1 MEHRATCPCT
11 QCRGWRRRCS
21 DVACQHRLVWQE
33 RQQGGAGGG
42 VTASPV
48 VTPSPSPPVKSSN
61 RSSTGKRRGSG
72 GGSRAR
78 KHHSVRRQLAACGGN
93 AASGDDTGAMA
104 ALTAAVEVDVEGF
117 RFAGRIGLLGAGSTP
132 AEAAA
137 APVMDVGN
145 IGQWGQP
152 SGGGGPLPEASEED
166 AGSGWASS
174 GDDDGSSGGG
184 DTVAATASA
193 PSQACAVVSSPPTV
207 AAEAA
212 ASTPRY
218 MPLAFG
224 RGVVGP
230 NGEVRSR
237 ASLARIGLRYRCSK
251 CGEPKR
257 GHTNCVKRSPA
268 AVASAA
274 TMPPPALS
282 RAPLPS
288 PAAMPKAAAQPA
300 SAAPFCPSN
309 DIPTNSKTL
318 LASGVLEGL
327 RVQYQDRSHA
337 VWLTGTVRQGG
348 ICCDCRLCKGQEIVT
363 VTLFENHAG
372 SNARHPSEYI
382 HLENGRCFRDVIEAA
397 AQAKGDRAQ
406 ALANMRA
413 VVAGLSI
420 LAMRDNAASRQT
432 CGGDG
437 RPESWGLPVE
447 TGASAAWAAEE
458 LRGSAGAAEHLQRLA
473 PPLHQARVKIRD
485 AASQHKALFLKDG
498 LPDGVELAYILKGQT
513 CLSGVKQGIGILC
526 ECCQAVVSCSQFELH
541 AGHGTRRNP
550 YNSIYLKDGRSL
562 HEVAVVLTSELTDM
576 VGGSLVIGED
586 GSADTCGECG
596 DGGELVLCDR
606 CPAAYHPE
614 CVGLSSI
621 PGGEWYCP
629 VCCGSRTRS
638 AVGARN
644 LLGRPPAGGAKGGS
658 HCKKGLDE
666 AEVAV
671 DRCRRLL
678 NELENVG
685 GGCVICRCTD
695 FTKGAFGERTIMLCD
710 QCEREFHVGCLRDQD
725 MADLRELPEDNW
737 FCSNDCSSIHVA
749 LQDVLEMGPAPLDN
763 LRLADIK
770 AVGPIS
776 TTDISTWQLLK
787 GRRGDPANGVT
798 LASVVNLFAS
808 SFDPI
813 VDAATGKDL
822 IPTMVHS
829 RNTRDHEFGGMHC
842 FVVKSKDKIVS
853 AACVRFFGRMVAE
866 VPLVATCTSA
876 RRQGHCRSL
885 MSTLELLLLR
895 LGVKMLLLP
904 AAEGAEHT
912 WLNAFNFKHIPGDK
926 LRRLQ
931 AELQFLVFPGSSM
944 LYKEVMACS
953 SQHTPRVDL
962 PSEPWMG
969 FQQDCPPMMLCTNGM
984 PAKTGNAQG
993 LAAEL
998 VSGPCAAAGDGVV
1011 TASPFTIG
1019 AQVESTT
1026 MQQASVTTMTTDV
1039 KTTEEIVVEMQCKQD
1054 AMAVLGR
1061 VRGAGPTAALVCVSR
1076 GFARHTAAH
1085 LKVGGLDKLP
1095 AGPAGLTSEHSKL
1108 VAEEAFSVMNSV
1120 SAHVEATEQEQVG
1133 KLPATTCDGNCSVMH
1148 AYIEGS
1154 RDCKSSSSPC
1164 RKKAKSSL
1172 LLCTSESDMDVEA
1185 TAFAY
1190 HKSVST

>member
-1 MEHRATCPCT
+1 
-11 QCRGWRRRCS
+11 
-21 DVACQHRLVWQE
+21 
-33 RQQGGAGGG
+33 
-42 VTASPV
+42 
-48 VTPSPSPPVKSSN
+48 
-61 RSSTGKRRGSG
+61 
-72 GGSRAR
+72 
-78 KHHSVRRQLAACGGN
+78 
-93 AASGDDTGAMA
+93 MA
-104 ALTAAVEVDVEGF
+104 PLTAAVEVDVEGF
-117 RFAGRIGLLGAGSTP
+117 CFAGRIGLLGAGGTP
-132 AEAAA
+132 GPAAA
-137 APVMDVGN
+137 APAMDVSEV
-145 IGQWGQP
+145 GQWGQP
-152 SGGGGPLPEASEED
+152 SCGGGPLPEASQED

-174 GDDDGSSGGG
+174 GDEDGSAGGS
-184 DTVAATASA
+184 DTVAATAST
-193 PSQACAVVSSPPTV
+193 PSQACAVASSPNAV

-212 ASTPRY
+212 VAALVPRY

-257 GHTNCVKRSPA
+257 GHTNCAKRPPA
-268 AVASAA
+268 AAASAA
-274 TMPPPALS
+274 TMPPPALP

-288 PAAMPKAAAQPA
+288 PSAMPKAAVQPA
-300 SAAPFCPSN
+300 AAAPFFPSN

-327 RVQYQDRSHA
+327 RVQYQDRSNA

-406 ALANMRA
+406 ALANMRG

-420 LAMRDNAASRQT
+420 PAMRDSAASRQT

-437 RPESWGLPVE
+437 RPESGGLPPAE
-447 TGASAAWAAEE
+447 SGATAGWAAEE
-458 LRGSAGAAEHLQRLA
+458 LRVPAGAAEHLQRLA

-498 LPDGVELAYILKGQT
+498 LPDGVKLAYILKGQT

-576 VGGSLVIGED
+576 AGGSLVIGED

-596 DGGELVLCDR
+596 DGGELVLCDG

-614 CVGLSSI
+614 CVGLACI
-621 PGGEWYCP
+621 PGGDWYCP
-629 VCCGSRTRS
+629 VCCGTRTRS
-638 AVGARN
+638 AVGVRN
-644 LLGRPPAGGAKGGS
+644 LLGRPPAGGAKGAS
-658 HCKKGLDE
+658 HAKKGLDE

-725 MADLRELPEDNW
+725 MADMKELPEDNW

-749 LQDVLEMGPAPLDN
+749 LQDILEMGPAPLDN
-763 LRLADIK
+763 LRLADSK
-770 AVGPIS
+770 AVGPTS
-776 TTDISTWQLLK
+776 TSDMSTWQLLK
-787 GRRGDPANGVT
+787 GRRGDPVNGVT

-885 MSTLELLLLR
+885 MSTLELLLSR

-912 WLNAFNFKHIPGDK
+912 WLSAFNFKHIPGDK

-944 LYKEVMACS
+944 LYKEVLPCS
-953 SQHTPRVDL
+953 SQHSARVN
-962 PSEPWMG
+962 SSAEPWMG
-969 FQQDCPPMMLCTNGM
+969 FQQDCQLMMSCTSGM
-984 PAKTGNAQG
+984 PTMTMNEQG
-993 LAAEL
+993 SVAEL
-998 VSGPCAAAGDGVV
+998 VSGPCAAAGSGNV
-1011 TASPFTIG
+1011 TASPFTTG
-1019 AQVESTT
+1019 AQVEPTT

-1039 KTTEEIVVEMQCKQD
+1039 KTLEEIVVEKQD

-1076 GFARHTAAH
+1076 GFACQTVAH

-1095 AGPAGLTSEHSKL
+1095 ADPAGLTSMQSKL
-1108 VAEEAFSVMNSV
+1108 IAEEAFSAEKSV
-1120 SAHVEATEQEQVG
+1120 SAHVDATEQEQVG
-1133 KLPATTCDGNCSVMH
+1133 ELPATTCAGTCSVMH
-1148 AYIEGS
+1148 AYTEGS
-1154 RDCKSSSSPC
+1154 RDSKSSSSPC
-1164 RKKAKSSL
+1164 RKKANSSL

-1185 TAFAY
+1185 NAFAY